1 MMLYTTN
8 NNNNNS
14 CHNGVVGVGE
24 EKRMVVQCSQ
34 LQTVS
39 FLLIGPTPFCFT
51 TSEKRDGPAAKCD
64 GDDDKL
70 RGGVCVTV

>member
-1 MMLYTTN
+1 MMLYTTNN

-39 FLLIGPTPFCFT
+39 FSSHRANTFLFHYF
-51 TSEKRDGPAAKCD
+51 
-64 GDDDKL
+64 
-70 RGGVCVTV
+70 